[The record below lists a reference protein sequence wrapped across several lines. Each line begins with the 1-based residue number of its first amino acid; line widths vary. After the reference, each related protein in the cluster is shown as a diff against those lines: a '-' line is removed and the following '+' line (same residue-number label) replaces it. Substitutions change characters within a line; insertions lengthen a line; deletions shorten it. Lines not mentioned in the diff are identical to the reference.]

1 MALDL
6 GMTSC
11 FAGRVNFTEG
21 ADAAGGVSWDDAVDA
36 PMLGPVV
43 CAALGMEARAIRRG
57 LTRTPVV
64 VVGYR
69 ARRADR
75 LPAACAALVVAGFGG
90 ALDERLRPGDVL
102 VADEIRAAGPG
113 GKAVPCAAPRLLA
126 EEMIQDGLS
135 VQVGPLVTT
144 DRVVRGAERAL
155 LAAQGARLADMESA
169 LVAERAGP
177 LPVAAVRVVVDG
189 PRHPLWHPGI
199 VRRGLAGR
207 RVLARV
213 GPALERWS
221 VLLVRGEEGTS
232 EGSPAGRA

>member
-1 MALDL
+1 
-6 GMTSC
+6 MTSC
-11 FAGRVNFTEG
+11 FAGRVDFTEG
-21 ADAAGGVSWDDAVDA
+21 ADAAGGRFWSDAEDA

-43 CAALGMEARAIRRG
+43 CAALGTEARAIRRG

-102 VADEIRAAGPG
+102 VADEIRAACGG

-126 EEMIQDGLS
+126 EEMIRDGLS

-144 DRVVRGAERAL
+144 DRVVRGAERGL
-155 LAAQGARLADMESA
+155 LAAQGRGSRTWSRRSSPSA
-169 LVAERAGP
+169 PDRCRSRRSGWSSTGRGTRCGIRASS
-177 LPVAAVRVVVDG
+177 AAG
-189 PRHPLWHPGI
+189 W
-199 VRRGLAGR
+199 RGGA
-207 RVLARV
+207 
-213 GPALERWS
+213 S
-221 VLLVRGEEGTS
+221 
-232 EGSPAGRA
+232 

>member
-1 MALDL
+1 M
-6 GMTSC
+6 
-11 FAGRVNFTEG
+11 NFTG
-21 ADAAGGVSWDDAVDA
+21 GTDPAGWPGGDEMDA

-43 CAALGMEARAIRRG
+43 CAALGIEARAVRRG

-102 VADEIRAAGPG
+102 VADEIRGTGAGE
-113 GKAVPCAAPRLLA
+113 KAVPCAAPRLLA
-126 EEMIQDGLS
+126 EELIRDGLS
-135 VQVGPLVTT
+135 AQVGPLVTT
-144 DRVVRGAERAL
+144 GHVVRGAERAL

-169 LVAERAGP
+169 VVAERAGT

-189 PRHPLWHPGI
+189 PGHPLRHPGI

-207 RVLARV
+207 RVLARI

-232 EGSPAGRA
+232 EGSAAGRA